1 MQSKQK
7 GNSQKVAT
15 AQASFSER
23 SGYNVNNRT
32 SKSLRNQERW
42 KTRSDPF
49 SKVCEEELV
58 PLLETSP
65 KLEARTLLEYLQR
78 IYEGQYP
85 DKLLRTLQRRVRQ
98 WRAVSGRAK
107 EVIFRQNHPLG
118 WQRISDFTNADNL
131 GITIRTERFD
141 HLLYHYRLS
150 YSGVEFP
157 PKKENFTIGTTNRPQ
172 AMPKWTL
179 SLSTTKRSSLLK

>member
-1 MQSKQK
+1 MHLITKQGAQRTSGNWITGHQTRILMQSKQK

-49 SKVCEEELV
+49 SKVWEEELV

-65 KLEARTLLEYLQR
+65 KLEARTLLEYLQM

-85 DKLLRTLQRRVRQ
+85 DELLRTLQLDF
-98 WRAVSGRAK
+98 AK
-107 EVIFRQNHPLG
+107 F
-118 WQRISDFTNADNL
+118 
-131 GITIRTERFD
+131 
-141 HLLYHYRLS
+141 
-150 YSGVEFP
+150 
-157 PKKENFTIGTTNRPQ
+157 
-172 AMPKWTL
+172 
-179 SLSTTKRSSLLK
+179 